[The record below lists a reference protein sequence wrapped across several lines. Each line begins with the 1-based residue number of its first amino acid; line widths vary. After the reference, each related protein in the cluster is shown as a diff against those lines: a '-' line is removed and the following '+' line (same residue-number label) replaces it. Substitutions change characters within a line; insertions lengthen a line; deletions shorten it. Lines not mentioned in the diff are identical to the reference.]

1 MDNLPIEIPLQ
12 PLNHYCGDPVF
23 LFERAKLTYAS
34 LNTVYPIEEEI
45 RNFGIELIEDKLL
58 LENVYDPSLD
68 DSYLEVTI
76 RQTIAGEEQ

>member
-1 MDNLPIEIPLQ
+1 MDNPPLEIPLQ
-12 PLNHYCGDPVF
+12 PINYYFGDPTF
-23 LFERAKLTYAS
+23 QFERAKLTYAS
-34 LNTVYPIEEEI
+34 LNTVYPIEEEM

-58 LENVYDPSLD
+58 LENVFDPSLD